1 MNLLMQMAS
10 ALLLTIAVEFAV
22 YLMLTGKNPASLLLC
37 SVAVNV
43 LTNPIL
49 NYLYLFEVHDLIL
62 LEASA
67 VIVESF
73 LIMALLKL
81 SYSRALVLSAA
92 ANLASLLAGIL
103 IMPVLPRL
111 QQGIV

>member
-1 MNLLMQMAS
+1 MNLLMYRAS

-22 YLMLTGKNPASLLLC
+22 YLALTGKNPADLLLC
-37 SVAVNV
+37 SVAVNT
-43 LTNPIL
+43 LTNPLL

-67 VIVESF
+67 VLAESF
-73 LIMALLKL
+73 PIMALLRL
-81 SYSRALVLSAA
+81 SYPRALMISAA

-103 IMPVLPRL
+103 IMLFLLRL
-111 QQGIV
+111 QPV